1 MSDTLAE
8 VAAVDSR
15 TDIDRERQEKVA
27 EPHRIHARLNDP
39 ETPLQEQL
47 EMTWSLLAK
56 HLSWNQVGAEACRKV
71 LSWIYLKR
79 LGKLLVNAGL
89 DKKVQLIASPDLG
102 ARGPA
107 IRLLQRVVHI
117 TKNHPE
123 EYEVDATLRIMFD
136 EIMTNDPTNQLAR
149 CAQRRLAHALRGEIL
164 EEGKPTSIETPAS
177 SKVAS
182 EPTLQKQALPE
193 FQKIQDRSGST
204 PRSRT
209 EVQNPKIEIDG
220 SGEQP
225 KKIRKGTP
233 MHQAEI
239 LVAEYLSKHK
249 QNEAEITRDEVADAT
264 GVSTG
269 SVSNTRI
276 WKAFQKFRKD
286 RSKPKLKTRQM
297 GDRITAVLSDD
308 LELDDLAPEV
318 AELYADQQQDKAK
331 DDSFPERHQSR
342 RHAPS

>member
-1 MSDTLAE
+1 
-8 VAAVDSR
+8 
-15 TDIDRERQEKVA
+15 
-27 EPHRIHARLNDP
+27 
-39 ETPLQEQL
+39 
-47 EMTWSLLAK
+47 
-56 HLSWNQVGAEACRKV
+56 
-71 LSWIYLKR
+71 
-79 LGKLLVNAGL
+79 
-89 DKKVQLIASPDLG
+89 
-102 ARGPA
+102 
-107 IRLLQRVVHI
+107 
-117 TKNHPE
+117 
-123 EYEVDATLRIMFD
+123 
-136 EIMTNDPTNQLAR
+136 
-149 CAQRRLAHALRGEIL
+149 
-164 EEGKPTSIETPAS
+164 
-177 SKVAS
+177 
-182 EPTLQKQALPE
+182 
-193 FQKIQDRSGST
+193 
-204 PRSRT
+204 
-209 EVQNPKIEIDG
+209 
-220 SGEQP
+220 
-225 KKIRKGTP
+225 